1 MKLRHLITFA
11 AVVTVS
17 LISARSAGAQQMN
30 NPTAERVAAARKA
43 NFCEDPWITIAIWTD
58 SGGMDKPNGVGQLG
72 ECRKELY
79 NGGSWGS
86 FAELFRHVQAT
97 RAAVRQQGASFS
109 LRDNGGNTLAVIT
122 RAPNGMEIKEVVAG
136 RLVSQDGGTIVSN
149 GGSGLVSHDGG
160 SIVATG
166 GGNYSVQSAGRAT
179 ITLPGGRVLVLNK

>member
-1 MKLRHLITFA
+1 MKLRLIVASA
-11 AVVTVS
+11 ATLLLAS
-17 LISARSAGAQQMN
+17 AISANAQQMN

-58 SGGMDKPNGVGQLG
+58 SGGMDKPNGFGQLG

-79 NGGSWGS
+79 NGGQWGS
-86 FAELFRHVQAT
+86 FAELFKHVQAT
-97 RAAVRQQGASFS
+97 RAAIRQQGASFS
-109 LRDNGGNTLAVIT
+109 LRDNGGNTLALIT
-122 RAPNGMEIKEVVAG
+122 RAANGMEIKEIIAG
-136 RLVSQDGGTIVSN
+136 RLVSQDGGSIVAT
-149 GGSGLVSHDGG
+149 GGGNLVSHDGG